1 MNIMVSLSNTPM
13 AHPPRSNPFLR
24 SSSDAPP
31 FPCITPSTV
40 TCVMVVSFMGSSF
53 LSWWSLVF
61 LVRPHRGADLIGRAQ
76 NSRRPVSG
84 DARQARGNPRR
95 EQALSDVALQ
105 EAEVSLLEGHR
116 VGASLPNAVVG
127 H

>member
-1 MNIMVSLSNTPM
+1 MAAATSPERRVVFAQRGFVMVSSSNTPM

-53 LSWWSLVF
+53 LSWWSF
-61 LVRPHRGADLIGRAQ
+61 
-76 NSRRPVSG
+76 
-84 DARQARGNPRR
+84 
-95 EQALSDVALQ
+95 
-105 EAEVSLLEGHR
+105 SL
-116 VGASLPNAVVG
+116 
-127 H
+127 